1 MRYNEQGKS
10 YIKLFKGRIYT
21 LMKMTIKLMP
31 PYKKKGDPEEHSL
44 ELKAEKIDLQ
54 QLAFYLSREW
64 KDKFDFDLIDE
75 NQLLTA
81 EFMVNGKHSDLTHVV
96 KDGDKVTVVPYIC
109 GG

>member
-1 MRYNEQGKS
+1 
-10 YIKLFKGRIYT
+10 
-21 LMKMTIKLMP
+21 MKMTIKLMP
-31 PYKKKGDPEEHSL
+31 PYKKKGDPAEYPL
-44 ELKAEKIDLQ
+44 ELKADQIDLQ

-64 KDKFDFDLIDE
+64 KDKFDFALIDE

-96 KDGDKVTVVPYIC
+96 KDGDKVTVIPYIC